1 MSSRLVFSPGRH
13 TYTLDG
19 ERVPSVSGIVRK
31 VSPNDGLIWW
41 SAKSAAQW
49 AATNADALPQMGE
62 AAWTNSATRH
72 HMTLRDAGGATGTAV
87 HSIAER
93 LIFGEPVEA
102 YDPDTK
108 EPYSDDVVRMGEQV
122 ARFLDAWDVSPDT
135 ALVERCVFHER
146 YRYAGRFDL
155 CAVMRGGARWL
166 VDYKTSPS
174 GPYPDNA
181 LQLVGYARASHIQIG
196 DRDML
201 MPPIDRCAVLWVRPD
216 AWELVPVRTDA
227 RVWQVFRHAIPVAAF
242 NSLRREDIVGGALP
256 IPEVA

>member
-19 ERVPSVSGIVRK
+19 VRVPSVSSIVRK

-41 SAKSAAQW
+41 GAKSAAQW
-49 AATNADALPQMGE
+49 AATNVESLPAMGE
-62 AAWTNSATRH
+62 PAWIDSATRH
-72 HMTLRDAGGATGTAV
+72 HMTLRDAGGRTGTAV

-93 LIFGEPVEA
+93 IIFGEPVEPV
-102 YDPDTK
+102 DPDTG
-108 EPYSDDVVRMGEQV
+108 EPYSDDVVRMGEQA
-122 ARFLDAWDVSPDT
+122 ARFLDAWDVTPDT
-135 ALVERCVFHER
+135 ALVERCVFHEQ

-155 CAVMRGGARWL
+155 CAVMRGGERWL

-181 LQLVGYARASHIQIG
+181 LQLTGYSRATHIQVG
-196 DRDML
+196 DRDLL
-201 MPPIDRCAVLWVRPD
+201 MPPIQRCAVLWLRPD
-216 AWELVPVRTDA
+216 AWELVPVKSDN

-242 NSLRREDIVGGALP
+242 NSLRRDDVIGGALP
-256 IPEVA
+256 SPEVA